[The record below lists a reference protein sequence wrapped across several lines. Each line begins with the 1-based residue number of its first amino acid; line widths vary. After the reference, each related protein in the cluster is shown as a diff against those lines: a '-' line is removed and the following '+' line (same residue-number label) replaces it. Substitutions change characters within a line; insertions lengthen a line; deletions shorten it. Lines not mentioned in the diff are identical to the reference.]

1 MHAGQGLTC
10 GTSADSLGIS
20 TPRYGHVS
28 RAKIITLSPRA
39 GRKCSI
45 CLDLSIVT
53 ILITPECCQPARL
66 GGSIDSRR
74 LID

>member
-1 MHAGQGLTC
+1 MATD
-10 GTSADSLGIS
+10 ARRRRFD
-20 TPRYGHVS
+20 PRRRGYVS

-45 CLDLSIVT
+45 RLDLSIVT
-53 ILITPECCQPARL
+53 ILITPECCQPAKP